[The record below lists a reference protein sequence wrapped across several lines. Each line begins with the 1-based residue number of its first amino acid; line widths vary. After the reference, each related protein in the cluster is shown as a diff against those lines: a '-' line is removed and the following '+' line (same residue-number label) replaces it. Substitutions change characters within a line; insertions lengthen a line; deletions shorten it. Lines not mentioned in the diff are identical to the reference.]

1 MYNMQT
7 SPIMANLKAVSKGIR
22 QSQLKL
28 FSNTLRGFA
37 MFSLL
42 ETY

>member
-1 MYNMQT
+1 MYKMQT
-7 SPIMANLKAVSKGIR
+7 SSIMASLKVVSKRIR

-42 ETY
+42 